1 MHKDMSEIKIIQ
13 GEVFRDERGQI
24 SSLNEFHFEGVK
36 RTYII
41 HHPDASVVRGWH
53 AHQHERKWFYC
64 IKGRFSVALV
74 KVDNWDAPSKDLKAE
89 VFHLDEND
97 SKIVCVPAGYANC
110 LKAME
115 DGAIMQVFSDKTLQE
130 ALGDSWRYDKLLW
143 YNWE

>member
-1 MHKDMSEIKIIQ
+1 MSEIKVIQ
-13 GEVFRDERGQI
+13 GEVFRDERGHI

-53 AHQHERKWFYC
+53 AHQHECKWFYC

-74 KVDNWDAPSKDLKAE
+74 KVDDWNTPSPSLEAE

-97 SKIVCVPAGYANC
+97 SKIACVPAGYVNC
-110 LKAME
+110 LKALE
-115 DGAIMQVFSDKTLQE
+115 NGAIMQVFSDKILQE
-130 ALGDSWRYDKLLW
+130 ALGDSWRYDKSMW
-143 YNWE
+143 YQWE